1 MGLNGEGGA
10 RKTEAGVAM
19 RVLANPVA
27 GFAALALFF
36 LIILPAAFAG
46 QGYWLTV
53 LSNAALLAFASL
65 GVWLTFSIGR
75 INIAQG
81 AFALIGGYVIAILDV
96 HYGFPFFASLPLAAV
111 IAMAVA
117 YAVGWPILRLKGVY
131 FAMITLSLTEV
142 ATYAFLN
149 GGSFTNAASGIT
161 NIPRPALLAS
171 ALDVYL
177 ASAVLLLI
185 GVVIIW
191 RFHVSPVGAVF
202 RAMRQ
207 GEDLASSFGIDI
219 ARYRLLAFVVSSG
232 MGAIAGAMF
241 AVVQQNV
248 FPTSYSVNDS
258 INFMLYCFLGGLEW
272 VIGPVVGSFLLIVV
286 FQLLSAIQ
294 RFQTLLYAIL
304 MIVVML
310 FLPNGILSLPRVIAA
325 WRDRRFG

>member
-1 MGLNGEGGA
+1 MGLIRRGSPAQVAEGRGTRILSHPA
-10 RKTEAGVAM
+10 S
-19 RVLANPVA
+19 
-27 GFAALALFF
+27 GFAALAVLF
-36 LIILPAAFAG
+36 LVILPAIFAG
-46 QGYWLTV
+46 NGYWLTV
-53 LSNAALLAFASL
+53 LGNAALLAFASL

-81 AFALIGGYVIAILDV
+81 AFALIGGYVTAILDTR
-96 HYGFPFFASLPLAAV
+96 YGFPFFASLPLAGIVAGAV
-111 IAMAVA
+111 G

-131 FAMITLSLTEV
+131 FAMITLVLTEV

-161 NIPRPALLAS
+161 DIPRPHLLATS
-171 ALDVYL
+171 LELYL
-177 ASAVLLLI
+177 ASAVLLMI
-185 GVVIIW
+185 GVGVVW

-207 GEDLASSFGIDI
+207 GEDLAASFGIDI

-232 MGAIAGAMF
+232 MGGIAGAMF
-241 AVVQQNV
+241 AAVQQNV

-294 RFQTLLYAIL
+294 SYQVLLYAIL

-310 FLPNGILSLPRVIAA
+310 FLPNGILSLPRVISA
-325 WRDRRFG
+325 RRNRRIA